1 MPSEFIF
8 LILLSLT
15 PIVALIWYFDH
26 LDKIQKESRR
36 LLWRIFAW
44 GVLITVGAAIAEY
57 ALEAN
62 ILHLIPGTYFKYFVL
77 MFVFVAGVEEGLKYW
92 VVKKQAYDHPAFNE
106 YFDGIVYAVMAS
118 LGFAALENIF
128 YVAEGGFYIGILRA
142 ITAVPAHA
150 MFGAIMGYYISL
162 ARHSQDPKLEKK
174 FLFKG
179 LLTAILLHGTYNFLL
194 LMASIGAP
202 PMNLAVILVIPL
214 LLAMALNVKWKI
226 AHLHFLDKVEGV
238 LEPPKWTISR
248 YIKAFFGFGFFTSG
262 VLAAMAIL
270 LGLFSSDPE
279 IQSIFIESEFN
290 IVGIGIFV
298 AIMWIIAY
306 LLLADKQTSKK

>member
-1 MPSEFIF
+1 MPSE
-8 LILLSLT
+8 LILLLLLSLA

-36 LLWRIFAW
+36 LLWSIFAW
-44 GVLITVGAAIAEY
+44 GVLVTIGAAIAEY

-62 ILHLIPGTYFKYFVL
+62 ILQLVPGTYFKYFVL
-77 MFVFVAGVEEGLKYW
+77 MFIFVAGVEESLKYW

-106 YFDGIVYAVMAS
+106 YFDGIIYAVMAS

-128 YVAEGGFYIGILRA
+128 YVADGGFYIGVLRA
-142 ITAVPAHA
+142 VTAVPAHA

-194 LMASIGAP
+194 LMAGVGAP

-226 AHLHFLDKVEGV
+226 AHLYFLDKVEGATM
-238 LEPPKWTISR
+238 PPRWTISR
-248 YIKAFFGFGFFTSG
+248 YIKAFFGFGFFTIG
-262 VLAAMAIL
+262 VLAVIAIL
-270 LGLFSSDPE
+270 LGIFSTDPE
-279 IQSIFIESEFN
+279 IQSIFVENEFN
-290 IVGIGIFV
+290 VLGTVILI
-298 AIMWIIAY
+298 AIMWIISY